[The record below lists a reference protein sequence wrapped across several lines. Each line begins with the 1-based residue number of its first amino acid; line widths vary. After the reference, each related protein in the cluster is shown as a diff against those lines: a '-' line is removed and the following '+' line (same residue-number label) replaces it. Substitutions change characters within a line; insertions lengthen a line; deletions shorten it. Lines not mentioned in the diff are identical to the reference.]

1 MVTPSNGEPLLEVS
15 GVRKTYPSD
24 VRAVKGLT
32 LTAHRGETIG
42 IVGESGSGK
51 STAAKLILRLVA
63 SDAGTIQFAGHDWL
77 RLSGRELRG
86 LRPRMQFVPQHP
98 RRALNPRLTVAQ
110 NVAFNLIATTPGRSA
125 RRQMS
130 VRLLE
135 RVGIERSLAERHP
148 RALSG
153 GQLQRVAIARALATS
168 PDLVICDEPVS
179 SLDKSVQAQI
189 LNLLAE
195 LQRELHTTYL
205 FISHDLAVIE
215 HFSDRV
221 MVMHQG
227 EVVDEGSPE
236 QIWNAPSTEF
246 TRALVEAAR
255 LEGVS

>member
-1 MVTPSNGEPLLEVS
+1 M
-15 GVRKTYPSD
+15 RKTYSSD
-24 VRAVKGLT
+24 VRAVKSLT

-51 STAAKLILRLVA
+51 STAAKLILRLVT
-63 SDAGTIQFAGHDWL
+63 SDAGTIRFAGRDWL
-77 RLSGRELRG
+77 QLSGSELRG

-110 NVAFNLIATTPGRSA
+110 NVAFNLMATTPRRSE
-125 RRQMS
+125 RKHMS
-130 VRLLE
+130 LRLLE
-135 RVGIERSLAERHP
+135 RVGIDRSFADRHP
-148 RALSG
+148 CALSG

-179 SLDKSVQAQI
+179 SMDKSVQAQI

-195 LQRELHTTYL
+195 LQRELDTTYL

-236 QIWNAPSTEF
+236 QIWSAPSSEF
-246 TRALVEAAR
+246 TRALIEAAR
-255 LEGVS
+255 LEDVS